1 MTELLDV
8 VVEAHG
14 GLDRWNQLNN
24 IKAKLTVAGAIW
36 EFKQKPGLLTDVT
49 FESNIHD
56 QPQVVY
62 RDFAGKGNQSVFRPD
77 KLFVRNEKGEVLWT
91 RDNPRNAFDA
101 TSPWNELN
109 VAYFSSSRDVEL
121 PYSAVH
127 LYPSGF
133 CDRRSR
139 AADRKR

>member
-49 FESNIHD
+49 FESGIHD
-56 QPQVVY
+56 QQQVVTQIS
-62 RDFAGKGNQSVFRPD
+62 RAKAI
-77 KLFVRNEKGEVLWT
+77 K
-91 RDNPRNAFDA
+91 
-101 TSPWNELN
+101 
-109 VAYFSSSRDVEL
+109 AYFAPTSCLSETKKAKSCGRVTTLATPLMPLALGMSSTLAILAATRRGTTLLSRSPILFPVL
-121 PYSAVH
+121 
-127 LYPSGF
+127 
-133 CDRRSR
+133 
-139 AADRKR
+139 